1 MSPGTATF
9 FFSFLLLGAWQAVKF
24 GSVLT
29 SKSSSLSDRLNADSW
44 SLPCLFASTWCRE
57 WCLDSWLSAPHFCF
71 FSLHRCLRWLGFVVF
86 FFFWTNIGG
95 GRSLPRLVHAFR
107 DLTGSRVKFH
117 SRRRSVLAFVAETRI
132 VGEDRGGKIYIFRE
146 IRIDLEKI
154 EEIFFRL
161 TLFLK
166 SFFF

>member
-1 MSPGTATF
+1 MRTRGRCPVYLHPPDAGSGVSIRDCLPHTF
-9 FFSFLLLGAWQAVKF
+9 AFFLSIVAYGDWDLSF
-24 GSVLT
+24 
-29 SKSSSLSDRLNADSW
+29 
-44 SLPCLFASTWCRE
+44 
-57 WCLDSWLSAPHFCF
+57 
-71 FSLHRCLRWLGFVVF
+71 F

-117 SRRRSVLAFVAETRI
+117 SRRHSVLAFVAETRI